1 MSKILI
7 DGEYYSKNIHL
18 KNKNNIF
25 LRIIKEVNNFF
36 KKLYW
41 KSYLDIKYLLYDLF
55 YKKNIIKKNISMIC
69 ITRERTIGFERLL
82 KNIIKKTKDISRI
95 EFLFL
100 IDYDDKFKKKYL
112 SLLNKFK
119 KHFTIKIYINRIIK
133 LNSERINFLAEKS
146 KGDILFSVSD
156 DMIIQ
161 TNNWDNLI
169 DVESSKFPHNSPY
182 CLWPSVDANKYKFLH
197 CAFPIINRKWFDIL
211 KYHSYPKFYHFY
223 TDTWICELS
232 KMSAKFLL
240 LKKLFIKTFHP
251 ETNNKYADETYFRLR
266 KKSKNYNDKII
277 FYKHENIRKIH
288 AQKLKNNHILS

>member
-7 DGEYYSKNIHL
+7 DGEYYSKNIKL

-25 LRIIKEVNNFF
+25 LRIIKELNNCS

-41 KSYLDIKYLLYDLF
+41 KYYCDLKYLLCNF
-55 YKKNIIKKNISMIC
+55 FKKNIIKKNISILC

-82 KNIIKKTKDISRI
+82 KNIIKKTGDVSRI

-100 IDYDDKFKKKYL
+100 IDYDDKLKKNYINLLKIYKKYF
-112 SLLNKFK
+112 N
-119 KHFTIKIYINRIIK
+119 IKIYINRVIK

-156 DMIIQ
+156 DMIIE
-161 TNNWDNLI
+161 TKNWDSLI
-169 DVESSKFPHNSPY
+169 DLESSKFKYNSPY
-182 CLWPSVDANKYKFLH
+182 SLWPSVDANKYKFLH
-197 CAFPIINRKWFDIL
+197 CAFPIISKKWFKIL

-232 KMSAKFLL
+232 KLSGRFLL

-251 ETNNKYADETYFRLR
+251 EINKKYADKTYFRLR
-266 KKSKNYNDKII
+266 KNSKNYNDKII
-277 FYKHENIRKIH
+277 FYKHKNIRKRH
-288 AQKLKNNHILS
+288 AQKLILAVH

>member
-7 DGEYYSKNIHL
+7 DGEYYSKNIKL

-25 LRIIKEVNNFF
+25 LRIIKELNNCS

-41 KSYLDIKYLLYDLF
+41 KYYCDLKYLLCNF
-55 YKKNIIKKNISMIC
+55 FKKNIIKKNISILC
-69 ITRERTIGFERLL
+69 ITRERTVGFERLL
-82 KNIIKKTKDISRI
+82 KNIIKKTEDISRI

-100 IDYDDKFKKKYL
+100 IDYDDKLKKNYINLLKIYKKYF
-112 SLLNKFK
+112 N
-119 KHFTIKIYINRIIK
+119 IKIYINRVIK

-156 DMIIQ
+156 DMIIE
-161 TNNWDNLI
+161 TKNWDSLI
-169 DVESSKFPHNSPY
+169 DLESSKFKYNSPY
-182 CLWPSVDANKYKFLH
+182 SLWPSVDANKYKFLH
-197 CAFPIINRKWFDIL
+197 CAFPIISKKWFDIL

-232 KMSAKFLL
+232 KLSGRFLL

-251 ETNNKYADETYFRLR
+251 EINKKYADNTYFRLR
-266 KKSKNYNDKII
+266 KNSKNYNDKII
-277 FYKHENIRKIH
+277 FYKHKNIRIRKRH
-288 AQKLKNNHILS
+288 AQKLEKNIYS

>member
-1 MSKILI
+1 
-7 DGEYYSKNIHL
+7 
-18 KNKNNIF
+18 
-25 LRIIKEVNNFF
+25 
-36 KKLYW
+36 
-41 KSYLDIKYLLYDLF
+41 
-55 YKKNIIKKNISMIC
+55 
-69 ITRERTIGFERLL
+69 
-82 KNIIKKTKDISRI
+82 
-95 EFLFL
+95 
-100 IDYDDKFKKKYL
+100 
-112 SLLNKFK
+112 
-119 KHFTIKIYINRIIK
+119 
-133 LNSERINFLAEKS
+133 
-146 KGDILFSVSD
+146 
-156 DMIIQ
+156 MIIQ
-161 TNNWDNLI
+161 TNNWDGLI

-251 ETNNKYADETYFRLR
+251 ETNKKYADETYFRLR